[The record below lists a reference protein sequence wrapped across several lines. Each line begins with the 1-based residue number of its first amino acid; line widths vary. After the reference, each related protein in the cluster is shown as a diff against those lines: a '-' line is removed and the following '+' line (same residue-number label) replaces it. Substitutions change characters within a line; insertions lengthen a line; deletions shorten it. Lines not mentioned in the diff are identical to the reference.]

1 MNVLPLT
8 TLAVHSLADAV
19 DETLAGALAG
29 RPQPCLWCGGGPVRV
44 TSFDFWA
51 GEVTVVCPECGSEL
65 SGAVIRHQLEVP
77 A

>member
-8 TLAVHSLADAV
+8 ALPLQSLADVV

-29 RPQPCLWCGGGPVRV
+29 HGQSCLWCGGGPVRV
-44 TSFDFWA
+44 TSFDFWT
-51 GEVTVVCPECGSEL
+51 GEVKVLCPECGSEL
-65 SGAVIRHQLEVP
+65 SGAVVRHRLEVP